1 MIAYEPNHVISQMAP
16 ASFTYNAAVKIKRS
30 GARLWLLAFFGFFL
44 LHTAWAVATP
54 YDGPP
59 DEKAHALRAAAVGNG
74 DLLPVD
80 GYYLQT
86 PGGLIRASC
95 FPMQVTV
102 PADCTIAPGGNDRLS
117 LHVVGAATYNPV
129 YYAVTGWP
137 VAVWPNW
144 TGILLARI
152 FTGAVM
158 AALMASAVVAA
169 CRWIR
174 NRAVL
179 AGILVAST
187 PMIAHLGGSI
197 NPNGVEI
204 AAGLALFAGLIALF
218 REPSDTLNRGAVTL
232 VGISAS
238 VLATPRSIGIVWLGL
253 IVLTVLIGT
262 PRARL
267 RQLARERLVRVWM
280 AVIAASVVAAIAWTV
295 IARNVSNPQGDI
307 GLTTREVLRFAFLD
321 MWPNVANQLVGVMG
335 WAETL
340 QPRLVYVAWFMAV
353 GLLVLGGF
361 TLGGRRDKFQ
371 LLFLFVGTFAP
382 LILLEVMRANQWG
395 WYNQGRYFLPGA
407 VGLPI
412 LGAYILARS
421 GVADEKFRS
430 ITRTLAV
437 VLVPIHLVCLAFTMT
452 RWQSGMAILNP
463 LKGSWLPPLGP
474 ELPLALGALAVVVLL
489 VMYWRE
495 SRVSDRTPETPL
507 DAAILTDEVPR
518 GQVLATA

>member
-1 MIAYEPNHVISQMAP
+1 MSSVRRRFSAL
-16 ASFTYNAAVKIKRS
+16 TYTDPVTTERSGDRTTKRS
-30 GARLWLLAFFGFFL
+30 GARLWLLAFTGFFL
-44 LHTAWAVATP
+44 LFTAWGVATP

-74 DLLPVD
+74 DLLPTD
-80 GYYLQT
+80 GYFLQT
-86 PGGLIRASC
+86 PRSLVRVSC

-102 PADCTIAPGGNDRLS
+102 PADCTQRPGGDDTLS
-117 LHVVGAATYNPV
+117 LHKVGAASYNPV

-158 AALMASAVVAA
+158 AALLASAVVGA
-169 CRWIR
+169 CRWFR

-179 AGILVAST
+179 AGILVATT

-204 AAGLALFAGLIALF
+204 AAGLALFVGLIALL
-218 REPSDTLNRGAVTL
+218 REQETLNRGAATL
-232 VGISAS
+232 VGISGA

-253 IVLTVLIGT
+253 IFLTVLIGT
-262 PRARL
+262 PRARIQAL
-267 RQLARERLVRVWM
+267 LRERLVRIWF
-280 AVIAASVVAAIAWTV
+280 AVISLSVVAAVAWTI
-295 IARNVSNPQGDI
+295 IARNVSNPQGDMGI
-307 GLTTREVLRFAFLD
+307 TWKEVLRFAVLD

-361 TLGGRRDKFQ
+361 TLGRRIDKIQ
-371 LLFLFVGTFAP
+371 LLFLFFGTFAP
-382 LILLEVMRANQWG
+382 LITLEVLQANQWG

-412 LGAYILARS
+412 LGAYILAEN
-421 GVADEKFRS
+421 GVTAEKFRS
-430 ITRTLAV
+430 IIRSLAL
-437 VLVPIHLVCLAFTMT
+437 VLIPIQLVCLAYTMT
-452 RWQSGMAILNP
+452 RWQSGLEILNP

-474 ELPLALGALAVVVLL
+474 ELPLVLGALSVVLL
-489 VMYWRE
+489 FVLYWWASRITKPSPDAPLE
-495 SRVSDRTPETPL
+495 SG
-507 DAAILTDEVPR
+507 AATEDVPR
-518 GQVLATA
+518 GVLTATG